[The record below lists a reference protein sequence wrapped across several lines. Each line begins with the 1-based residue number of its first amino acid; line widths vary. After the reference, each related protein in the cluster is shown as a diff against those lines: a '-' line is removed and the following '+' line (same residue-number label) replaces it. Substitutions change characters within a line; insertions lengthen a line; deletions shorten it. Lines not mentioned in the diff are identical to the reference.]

1 MLLLLSACIGL
12 QSVPKLDSA
21 EGFADPLDTA
31 QPLDTVKDGNSS
43 PSADAGG
50 DQTGTVGVVVNLDGS
65 DSYDPDADALT
76 YLWTIESAPSGS
88 AVALSGARKET
99 AQLVPDRDGVW
110 EIALVV
116 NDGAL
121 DSEPDVVTVSVGQ
134 DNGKPVASAG
144 VDQSVTTGNSVTLDG
159 SGSTDP
165 DGDPLQYAWSLV
177 TRPSGSTAALS
188 SASAARPTFRADV
201 DGVYEATLTVT
212 DGTLTSG
219 SDKVRV
225 VASSSSGGGGGS
237 SSSCGCQAASP
248 GDAALAAFVA
258 MAAATLR
265 IARRRR

>member
-1 MLLLLSACIGL
+1 MLSLLAACIGL

-31 QPLDTVKDGNSS
+31 RPLDTVTDGNSS

-50 DQTGTVGVVVNLDGS
+50 DLAGTVGVVANLDGS
-65 DSYDPDADALT
+65 GSYDPDGDDLV

-110 EIALVV
+110 EISLVV

-144 VDQSVTTGNSVTLDG
+144 VDQSVTTDSIVTLDG

-165 DGDPLQYAWSLV
+165 DSDPLQYAWSLV

-225 VASSSSGGGGGS
+225 VASSSSGGGGS

-248 GDAALAAFVA
+248 GNAALAAFVA